1 MKANNVFVASLW
13 YNSKGEQ
20 QGYVLIDV
28 CHEGISVRLSSFDEA
43 EQIMRRF
50 GTVHIR
56 NAIWDVKYRVFSGRD
71 GEVLTKSYPK
81 VVANRETR
89 NITLQSRDKIT
100 AVGRLFDEST
110 KKLVGLAVVNALGA
124 RHYVYLNK
132 LYDLI
137 SKKKVEP
144 TNFTL
149 ARTSGSDFDVKIRG
163 TILSGLD
170 TLVTTKKQHESMVVN
185 SKIDDKATIEAKKE
199 RAKTLEA
206 QLKKNDVPKIEA
218 VEITRDSI
226 DEDALVSAQ
235 GKMATAKKVMS
246 MIAPYYYC
254 CLETIPQHIDKRPGS
269 TMSVT
274 PNRMYYNLEFVASKS
289 VPELVFVLIHEIMH
303 ICMQHSIRG
312 RGKNH
317 ELYNIAADLYIN
329 SLIARDYKLVENSGK
344 TVYKAGG
351 SGALEYAIELPKD
364 GLCLQQ
370 YGLTLDIA
378 RDTAESIY
386 YELLEEN
393 EQSPFGNNQSNN
405 NDNDTFGAEDEVPPR
420 DTEDNQNNSNKPDEI
435 DENNNS
441 SESQDNNN
449 ESNDNSNTDSDNSQ
463 SNDSSGDSSEEG
475 ESGSQGDSS
484 GDESEGE
491 DSSNGDGSQGSSSEN
506 GSGSGNSL
514 GEGDDS
520 QSGFGGSNSGSSGSN
535 SGSSGSKQSGGS
547 SQSDS
552 FDGNLDV
559 NSQKIDGSDMEGGS
573 GSSLDVSDI
582 NTVVIDREV
591 TLRGKKIKCTIR
603 NDFQTDRDLSNDEE
617 YDKAVRE
624 GKDAISKMKAKVEK
638 EETVRGIS
646 LSEGGDGFSADGAGL
661 SKRFITYNLAS
672 KVDWKTI
679 LKNCMQVQRKKLYSL
694 SRPARNRIG
703 IGMIAPSPV
712 QVNGLDKVKDLKIC
726 VDVSGSVSDEVLN
739 KYLGVVANLLSKYE
753 VNAEL
758 IYWSTKVGDAG
769 EFSEVK
775 DLMKVNPN
783 TTGGT
788 DVSCLFRYL
797 CGQEKS
803 VTNKTEP
810 TRVKDITSVIIITDG
825 DFGRNYG
832 EYEKHFGK
840 KTIWMIDGD
849 PVLFNPMFGSR
860 VVGLD
865 LRD

>member
-1 MKANNVFVASLW
+1 MKSNNIFVASLW

-20 QGYVLIDV
+20 QGYVLTDV
-28 CHEGISVRLSSFDEA
+28 CHEGISVRLASFVEA
-43 EQIMRRF
+43 EQIMRRLE
-50 GTVHIR
+50 TVHIR

-81 VVANRETR
+81 VVANKETR
-89 NITLQSRDKIT
+89 NISLQSKDKIT

-110 KKLVGLAVVNALGA
+110 KKLVGLTVVNALGA

-206 QLKKNDVPKIEA
+206 QLRKNDVPKIEA

-378 RDTAESIY
+378 KDTAESIY
-386 YELLEEN
+386 YELLEET
-393 EQSPFGNNQSNN
+393 EQSPFNSDDNN
-405 NDNDTFGAEDEVPPR
+405 TFGESG
-420 DTEDNQNNSNKPDEI
+420 DNQNNSDKSNESNK
-435 DENNNS
+435 N
-441 SESQDNNN
+441 ESQDG
-449 ESNDNSNTDSDNSQ
+449 SGGSNSQ
-463 SNDSSGDSSEEG
+463 SSNSDGNK
-475 ESGSQGDSS
+475 SQN
-484 GDESEGE
+484 E
-491 DSSNGDGSQGSSSEN
+491 SSNGDGSQSGGDGSQNGSQ
-506 GSGSGNSL
+506 GSGSDGKNSH
-514 GEGDDS
+514 S
-520 QSGFGGSNSGSSGSN
+520 QSGSSNGDGS
-535 SGSSGSKQSGGS
+535 QSGDFDDS
-547 SQSDS
+547 SDT
-552 FDGNLDV
+552 N
-559 NSQKIDGSDMEGGS
+559 NQKIDGSDMEGGS
-573 GSSLDVSDI
+573 GSSLDGADT
-582 NTVVIDREV
+582 NTVVINREV

-603 NDFQTDRDLSNDEE
+603 NDLQTDRDLSNDEE

-638 EETVRGIS
+638 EEAVRGIS

-694 SRPARNRIG
+694 SRPARNRLG

-803 VTNKTEP
+803 LTNKTEP
-810 TRVKDITSVIIITDG
+810 TKVKDITSVIIITDG
-825 DFGRNYG
+825 NFGRNYG